1 MPQPT
6 KGLVQMARLQQL
18 SRHKMVAMVMKHCN
32 NVIQGIFFAVD
43 QPSHQLLLDEWNLH
57 FL

>member
-43 QPSHQLLLDEWNLH
+43 QPSHQLLLDE
-57 FL
+57 